1 MDHDNFINQN
11 GEQLIENM
19 EDPTR
24 SAALYILKLQEE
36 CSLPKSTV
44 AGIVSNTKT
53 ILQETLAHVQTQ
65 VQGCLSNANID
76 DQNVPGLRE
85 IFKDNIT
92 TNPFHNLETEAQQF
106 AYYKAHFGL
115 KEPQRIVL
123 GRREVFKRRK
133 GIMQQTQVNDEAY
146 YIPLLD
152 SLQQLLNDEFIL
164 EEIKNPHVSIDGLM
178 RDYCDGY
185 QFKMHPLF
193 SVKPTALQIMLY
205 YDDLETCNPLGSR
218 ATIHKLGAFYYTLGN
233 INPLNRSSMKAIQL
247 LCLCKTSN
255 IKQYGI
261 NAVLGPFMAD
271 LKKLEQDTGHPF
283 TVQGTEQN
291 FCGSIVYTSADNL
304 GAQQLGGFKES
315 CSAHRPCRYCLA
327 TAEEMK
333 SKFHEKDFVLRTKE
347 DYKDQI
353 NQVETYGEHFSKT
366 YGLNRRSI
374 LNESD
379 YYHVI
384 GGLPPDIMHDILE
397 GVLQYETKEMLKHYI
412 KVERYL
418 TLEILNDR
426 IAKYDFG
433 YYNDSN
439 RPSPITEQ
447 KLSSNDNNL
456 KQHGK
461 FKS

>member
-1 MDHDNFINQN
+1 MPWQCSICGVFSAENRNQLLNHIGRCHRNDPNFHCLCGVDGCTRTFRKYYSWRKHLQQKHPELPTQDDGPIVNMDHDNFINQN

-218 ATIHKLGAFYYTLGN
+218 ATIHKEHSTTRWV
-233 INPLNRSSMKAIQL
+233 I
-247 LCLCKTSN
+247 
-255 IKQYGI
+255 
-261 NAVLGPFMAD
+261 
-271 LKKLEQDTGHPF
+271 
-283 TVQGTEQN
+283 
-291 FCGSIVYTSADNL
+291 SI
-304 GAQQLGGFKES
+304 
-315 CSAHRPCRYCLA
+315 P
-327 TAEEMK
+327 
-333 SKFHEKDFVLRTKE
+333 
-347 DYKDQI
+347 
-353 NQVETYGEHFSKT
+353 
-366 YGLNRRSI
+366 
-374 LNESD
+374 
-379 YYHVI
+379 
-384 GGLPPDIMHDILE
+384 
-397 GVLQYETKEMLKHYI
+397 
-412 KVERYL
+412 
-418 TLEILNDR
+418 
-426 IAKYDFG
+426 
-433 YYNDSN
+433 
-439 RPSPITEQ
+439 
-447 KLSSNDNNL
+447 
-456 KQHGK
+456 
-461 FKS
+461 